1 AGSRTYRSRARRWAF
16 HPSPTAGLHCGC
28 VWYGS
33 NTNTRRFHPGSTAG
47 PRWGCW
53 VWDRLAWEEAQ
64 SRCSFLGLG
73 FVRQDRAMRLL
84 ILGGGWFL
92 GRALIEQALERDH
105 NVVTFTRGKSGGD
118 APGAALH
125 RGDRAKDR
133 DMADL
138 AAMGPWDVV
147 IDTSG
152 MTPDMVERSSRALVE
167 EVDRYLYVSTVNVYQ
182 GWPTQPLDDSSA
194 VRPYLPSRP
203 SGEPGAAQHGPPKP
217 LDDSSAVR
225 SYLPYG
231 PSGESGADQY
241 GREKVGCEQAVT
253 SVFGDRATL
262 LRPGVIIG
270 PHEYVGRIPWWLRRI
285 AGGGRVLAP
294 GTPDWSIQPIDVR
307 DVAAFALD
315 VVEQQLTGS
324 FNLTAPI
331 GSATFGG
338 LLDACRQA
346 TGGPAELEWVDHDF
360 LISQGVREWT
370 ELPLW
375 RPYPGTWKVD
385 SPRAR
390 AAGLTCRPLTD
401 TVIDTWEWLSK
412 AGPQP
417 VHERAAE
424 LGISP
429 EREAAVLAA
438 WASRRGR

>member
-1 AGSRTYRSRARRWAF
+1 
-16 HPSPTAGLHCGC
+16 
-28 VWYGS
+28 
-33 NTNTRRFHPGSTAG
+33 
-47 PRWGCW
+47 
-53 VWDRLAWEEAQ
+53 
-64 SRCSFLGLG
+64 
-73 FVRQDRAMRLL
+73 MRLL

-92 GRALIEQALERDH
+92 GRALITQALERDH

-118 APGAALH
+118 VPGAVPH
-125 RGDRAKDR
+125 RGDRASDR

-147 IDTSG
+147 VDTSG
-152 MTPDMVERSSRALVE
+152 MTPDMVERSARVLADV
-167 EVDRYLYVSTVNVYQ
+167 VDRYVYISTVNVYQ
-182 GWPTQPLDDSSA
+182 AWPTQPLDDSS
-194 VRPYLPSRP
+194 P
-203 SGEPGAAQHGPPKP
+203 
-217 LDDSSAVR
+217 VR

-231 PSGESGADQY
+231 SPGESSADQY
-241 GREKVGCEQAVT
+241 GREKAGCEQAAT
-253 SVFGDRATL
+253 SVFGDRATI

-294 GTPDWSIQPIDVR
+294 GTPDWPIQPIDVR

-315 VVEQQLTGS
+315 VVEQQLAGS

-331 GSATFGG
+331 GSATFGE
-338 LLDACRQA
+338 LLEACRQA
-346 TGGPAELEWVDHDF
+346 TGVPAELDWVDHDF
-360 LISQGVREWT
+360 LIRQGVREWT

-385 SPRAR
+385 SARAR

-438 WASRRGR
+438 WVSRRGR